1 MNAEINRVVAHKGQ
15 KHHNA
20 LKQYFVKPQSQGAY
34 LVASMYT
41 RHIASLSENGSLD
54 VPEYYK
60 DLVQKSIS
68 YKSNAKFAR
77 LPKFIEFL
85 NQQAGYT
92 VCDNTKIYIK
102 DREDPDI
109 YESAAILATH
119 TGNTSIYSFAAEV
132 EYHARFLTLFA
143 KIKIP
148 FFGRS
153 IYDSAIRADM
163 TVGDTEFEGPAPFYN
178 PKSRIVK
185 RQYQYHKNHWFH
197 I

>member
-1 MNAEINRVVAHKGQ
+1 
-15 KHHNA
+15 
-20 LKQYFVKPQSQGAY
+20 
-34 LVASMYT
+34 MYT

-60 DLVQKSIS
+60 DIVQKSIS
-68 YKSNAKFAR
+68 YKNNVKYAR

-85 NQQAGYT
+85 NQQAGYM
-92 VCDNTKIYIK
+92 VCDNTKIHIK

-119 TGNTSIYSFAAEV
+119 TGNTSLFSFAAEV
-132 EYHARFLTLFA
+132 EYHARFLTPLA

-185 RQYQYHKNHWFH
+185 RQYQLHKTVCY
-197 I
+197 IYEI